1 MIQAKRETV
10 GRKKHLTVS
19 LFRFI
24 LLSSMYSLCNY
35 TIPISIFCCVYA
47 MIALAA

>member
-10 GRKKHLTVS
+10 GRKKQLTVS

-35 TIPISIFCCVYA
+35 TIHISIFCCVYA